1 MSDVDKQAID
11 QALRRGKPEEA
22 IAASQRLLAAAN
34 NSREATIE
42 VARVVA
48 AVYRDLIAPPV
59 HAYAEGIAKAIPGDG
74 GATISKALGRLI
86 RMTEDWDKRLWEVH
100 TERLARELREWI
112 RMRQIDPACA
122 NVARLMALAPAEQRV
137 KRAQYIGAT
146 LGTVLNNQREAGELI
161 QKLIRNPAQFYCDPA
176 SISAIEQARQQRVN
190 QMVGVNLDTLERGFI
205 TSLTQVIV
213 DIKNALPE
221 PNKMDEPDEAAL
233 RDTGDVFRSIL
244 RVPLWREDAE
254 LFMDATNLFLEFVP
268 KQQTTTAKVANVEAR
283 AYGALGYTAKKTVI
297 MVFQDIGRNHF
308 FTSIYKQ
315 WAKEFQGTDAIKPI
329 VEFMGALRSPEF
341 ADFLQALRGDKKSEA
356 PSAQVATALGS
367 IAGAE
372 SSASLM
378 NDLRTILARKR
389 IETADIRDAENLITA
404 LGNIVKSPRTDI
416 DERHRIQ
423 EFLRQHVPEDLTRVA
438 ITTVMQAF
446 TYRPEEQ
453 HAQSRHWATRIL
465 ARGLWSPDETT
476 AHHKGGERQASE
488 LGFRAEMVDALVKL
502 SGKEPHILTRAIEPM
517 VMRYGASYMAAA
529 ELFEKINDLDF
540 LPLLDRMLMN
550 TLMHDESKMNTYQQE
565 FFWDAASQSRKPIT
579 KEKLLIPI
587 VHAIGIISGERA
599 KEILRRYQEG
609 ITSHKFPPPP
619 PQVAEFLQ
627 RFLGAS
633 VFSSAASEAAESAPA
648 VTLGEDEVQELVK
661 AITKGYLLTSKEA
674 RRMKKI
680 EALTRLAQATPMEAL
695 DAVFEQLNDK
705 DPLVTSAAITC
716 ISEYALM
723 KKPKVL
729 KDLAINGCIDRLAS
743 KDVLVRVG
751 AQKTLREIGANRDDV
766 KSRINGFVKNATP
779 EERQAVAELYKGLAL
794 INQTPGETLA
804 SIAQAEGGTVAKK
817 PGTDAM
823 NKVELKRQYMQAR
836 QAWLTGGKKGD
847 PPAMPDGL
855 E

>member
-1 MSDVDKQAID
+1 MSDADKQAID
-11 QALRRGKPEEA
+11 QSLRHGRTNEA
-22 IAASQRLLAAAN
+22 VAASQRYMTANN

-42 VARVVA
+42 VARTVA

-59 HAYAEGIAKAIPGDG
+59 HEYADKIVAAIPGDA
-74 GATISKALGRLI
+74 GATINKALGRLI
-86 RMTEDWDKRLWEVH
+86 RMTEEWDKKLWEVH
-100 TERLARELREWI
+100 VERLAREMREWV
-112 RMRQIDPACA
+112 RMRHIDAATA
-122 NVARLMALAPAEQRV
+122 NVSRLMALAAPDQRV
-137 KRAQYIGAT
+137 RRAQYIGAT
-146 LGTVLNNQREAGELI
+146 LGTVINNQREAQEVVARLI
-161 QKLIRNPAQFYCDPA
+161 KNPTEHYCNSE
-176 SISAIEQARQQRVN
+176 SISAMEQARQQRVG

-205 TSLTQVIV
+205 TSITQTIV

-254 LFMDATNLFLEFVP
+254 LFMDATNLFIEFVP
-268 KQQTTTAKVANVEAR
+268 KQQTTTAKAANIEAR
-283 AYGALGYTAKKTVI
+283 AYGSLGYTAKKTV
-297 MVFQDIGRNHF
+297 MLVFQDVGRNAF

-315 WAKEFQGTDAIKPI
+315 WAKDFQGTSAIKPI

-341 ADFLQALRGDKKSEA
+341 SDFLQTLKTDKKTEVPA
-356 PSAQVATALGS
+356 AQVATALGS

-372 SSASLM
+372 SSAALM
-378 NDLRTILARKR
+378 NDLRAILLRKR
-389 IETADIRDAENLITA
+389 IETTDIREAETLITA

-446 TYRPEEQ
+446 TYKPEEQ
-453 HAQSRHWATRIL
+453 HPHSRHWATRIL

-488 LGFRAEMVDALVKL
+488 LGFRADMVDALIKL
-502 SGKEPHILTRAIEPM
+502 SGKEAHVLTRSIEPM
-517 VMRYGASYMAAA
+517 VMRYGAPYMAAA
-529 ELFEKINDLDF
+529 ELFEKINDPEF

-550 TLMHDESKMNTYQQE
+550 TLLHDENRMNAYQQE
-565 FFWDAASQSRKPIT
+565 FYWDAASQSRKPIT

-587 VHAIGIISGERA
+587 VHAIGIIGGDRA

-609 ITSHKFPPPP
+609 IQAHKYPPPP
-619 PQVAEFLQ
+619 PQVAEFMQ

-633 VFSSAASEAAESAPA
+633 VFASAASEESDAAPA
-648 VTLGEDEVQELVK
+648 AAMDEAEVRELVK
-661 AITKGYLLTSKEA
+661 AITKSYMLTSKET

-680 EALTRLAQATPMEAL
+680 EALTRLAQGTPLDAL
-695 DAVFEQLNDK
+695 DAVFEQLADK
-705 DPLVTSAAITC
+705 DPMVASAAITC

-743 KDVLVRVG
+743 KEVLVRVG
-751 AQKTLREIGANRDDV
+751 AQKILREVGLNREDV
-766 KSRINGFVKNATP
+766 KSRINGFVKNATAQ
-779 EERQAVAELYKGLAL
+779 ERYAVAELYKNVAAS
-794 INQTPGETLA
+794 NQTPGETLA
-804 SIAQAEGGTVAKK
+804 SIAQAEGGSAAKK
-817 PGTDAM
+817 PTTDAM
-823 NKVELKRQYMQAR
+823 GKVELKRQYMQAR
-836 QAWLTGGKKGD
+836 QAWIAGGKKGD
-847 PPAMPDGL
+847 PPPMPDGL
-855 E
+855 D